1 MAGPTVNGTSVL
13 KPAFTEGLT
22 KRAEEKL
29 TTIGATKVLGNKALN
44 AAPKVA
50 GKALGLA
57 GLMLNSAPPLYEPTP
72 ADTRRNWMK
81 KEIKRN
87 LLNQGLSEKEA
98 DFIAAQKAEYAY
110 PSPNSPKY
118 GAIKKTK
125 SVPDVFKPIFTPE
138 NEAAY
143 RKALEE
149 KIKGLGLKTLPE
161 AKKSPELK
169 TSPEAKTSP
178 KGAETVEKPNT
189 SPELKMSPEA
199 EVVDTPPMEVTDTP
213 PMEVTDTPAG
223 TVGDKPGVKFD
234 FSPIPEGFSKNQNPF
249 ESSKNGLGVKVNFQ
263 PTPKT
268 GGKPPA
274 GKDPETEY
282 KNRMDDTDTEPMEIE
297 PKKEGKKASKPM
309 AKTPTG
315 DQWKQDRQP
324 DYHNIINY
332 YRTGGYGD
340 PNSREAKS
348 AMGSAILSEIGKM
361 FSGISNATPVNKGGT
376 YNVSQFDKEREAAM
390 GQDFSFR
397 AKNKDQAQAF
407 ERMDK
412 ELATNKDLQNYIN
425 ELRKNFEKWAI
436 QNKIDFGSDEKAM
449 EALKKFMAAGGN
461 QLENDWTNRI
471 LGGVVDVASSVGM
484 AWLGNKLFKGGLKG
498 ARMFF

>member
-1 MAGPTVNGTSVL
+1 MAGPIVNGTSAL
-13 KPAFTEGLT
+13 KPALAEGLT
-22 KRAEEKL
+22 ERAEEKL
-29 TTIGATKVLGNKALN
+29 TTSGAAKVLGNKALN

-50 GKALGLA
+50 GKALGLG
-57 GLMLNSAPPLYEPTP
+57 GLMLNSAPPLYEPSP
-72 ADTRRNWMK
+72 AKDRENLMK
-81 KEIKRN
+81 NTIKHN
-87 LLNQGLSEKEA
+87 LLKQGFSEKEA
-98 DFIAAQKAEYAY
+98 DFIATQKVSKNA
-110 PSPNSPKY
+110 PKY
-118 GAIKKTK
+118 GAIKKTE
-125 SVPDVFKPIFTPE
+125 SVPDVFKPIITPE
-138 NEAAY
+138 NDAAY
-143 RKALEE
+143 RKALEA
-149 KIKGLGLKTLPE
+149 KIKDY
-161 AKKSPELK
+161 
-169 TSPEAKTSP
+169 AKTSP

-213 PMEVTDTPAG
+213 AG

-234 FSPIPEGFSKNQNPF
+234 FSPVPEGFNKNQNPF

-263 PTPKT
+263 PTSAV

-274 GKDPETEY
+274 GKDPNSEY
-282 KNRMDDTDTEPMEIE
+282 KNRTDDTDTQSLEIE
-297 PKKEGKKASKPM
+297 PKKENGKVSKTM
-309 AKTPTG
+309 AIKPVG
-315 DQWKQDRQP
+315 DIWKQDRQP

-332 YRTGGYGD
+332 YKTGGYGEVG
-340 PNSREAKS
+340 SETAIRS
-348 AMGSAILSEIGKM
+348 LGSAILSEIGKM
-361 FSGISNATPVNKGGT
+361 FSGISNASPVNKGGT

-412 ELATNKDLQNYIN
+412 ELATNEALQNYLN

-436 QNKIDFGSDEKAM
+436 QNKIDFGKDDKEM

-461 QLENDWTNRI
+461 QLESDWTNRL
-471 LGGVVDVASSVGM
+471 LGAGIDVASSIGM

>member
-1 MAGPTVNGTSVL
+1 MAGPTVNGTAAL
-13 KPAFTEGLT
+13 KPLTEGLT

-29 TTIGATKVLGNKALN
+29 TTSGAAKVLGNKALN
-44 AAPKVA
+44 AAPKAA
-50 GKALGLA
+50 GKVLGIG

-72 ADTRRNWMK
+72 GELK
-81 KEIKRN
+81 KEAIRKSTK
-87 LLNQGLSEKEA
+87 NQLEKKGVPEKSAKFISELKSNYETNHNN
-98 DFIAAQKAEYAY
+98 F
-110 PSPNSPKY
+110 PKY
-118 GAIKKTK
+118 GAVKKTEAAPK
-125 SVPDVFKPIFTPE
+125 SVITPE
-138 NEAAY
+138 NDAAY
-143 RKALEE
+143 RKALEA
-149 KIKGLGLKTLPE
+149 KIKDY
-161 AKKSPELK
+161 
-169 TSPEAKTSP
+169 AKTSP
-178 KGAETVEKPNT
+178 TETETVEKPNV

-199 EVVDTPPMEVTDTP
+199 EVVDTPPV
-213 PMEVTDTPAG
+213 EVTDTPAG
-223 TVGDKPGVKFD
+223 TVGDKPGVKFN
-234 FSPIPEGFSKNQNPF
+234 FSPVPEGFNKNQNPF

-263 PTPKT
+263 PTSVV
-268 GGKPPA
+268 GGNPPN
-274 GKDPETEY
+274 GKDPKTEY
-282 KNRMDDTDTEPMEIE
+282 KNRTDDTDAQSLEIE
-297 PKKEGKKASKPM
+297 PKKEGEKASKPM
-309 AKTPTG
+309 AKNPTG

-361 FSGISNATPVNKGGT
+361 FSGISNASPVNKGGT

-407 ERMDK
+407 ARMDK
-412 ELATNKDLQNYIN
+412 ELETNEALQNYLN
-425 ELRKNFEKWAI
+425 ELRKNFEKYAI
-436 QNKIDFGSDEKAM
+436 QNKIDFGKDDEKM

-461 QLENDWTNRI
+461 QLESDWTNRF
-471 LGGVVDVASSVGM
+471 LGAGIDFASSIGM

>member
-1 MAGPTVNGTSVL
+1 MAGPIVNGTSAL
-13 KPAFTEGLT
+13 KPAFAGPIVNGTSALKPALAEGLT

-29 TTIGATKVLGNKALN
+29 TTSGAAKVLGNKALN
-44 AAPKVA
+44 AAPKAA
-50 GKALGLA
+50 GKALGIA

-72 ADTRRNWMK
+72 GELK
-81 KEIKRN
+81 KEAIRKSTK
-87 LLNQGLSEKEA
+87 NQLEKKGIPEKSAKFISELKSNFETNHNN
-98 DFIAAQKAEYAY
+98 F
-110 PSPNSPKY
+110 PKY
-118 GAIKKTK
+118 GAVKKTEAAPK
-125 SVPDVFKPIFTPE
+125 SVFTPE
-138 NEAAY
+138 NNAAY
-143 RKALEE
+143 RKALEA
-149 KIKGLGLKTLPE
+149 KIKDY
-161 AKKSPELK
+161 
-169 TSPEAKTSP
+169 AKTSP
-178 KGAETVEKPNT
+178 TETETVEKPNV

-213 PMEVTDTPAG
+213 VD
-223 TVGDKPGVKFD
+223 TVGDKPGVKFN
-234 FSPIPEGFSKNQNPF
+234 FSPVPEGFSKNQNPF

-263 PTPKT
+263 PTPAT

-274 GKDPETEY
+274 GKDPKTEY
-282 KNRMDDTDTEPMEIE
+282 KNRTDDTDAQSLEIE
-297 PKKEGKKASKPM
+297 PKKESEKASKSM
-309 AKTPTG
+309 AKNPTG

-397 AKNKDQAQAF
+397 AKNKYQAQEFA
-407 ERMDK
+407 RMDK
-412 ELATNKDLQNYIN
+412 ELETNEALQNYLN
-425 ELRKNFEKWAI
+425 ELRKNFEKYAI
-436 QNKIDFGSDEKAM
+436 QNKIDFGKDDEKM

-461 QLENDWTNRI
+461 QLESDWTNRF
-471 LGGVVDVASSVGM
+471 LGAGIDFASSIGM